1 MKHNIP
7 LIKPFITDEIKD
19 KVIEVLESGYLT
31 EGPVTR
37 KFEAGIRDYL
47 GVKQALAVTS
57 ATTGLEMAL
66 RALGIG
72 PGDEVIVPDYTY
84 PATASVVP
92 LVGGKAV
99 IVDVSRDTMLI
110 DYDSLEAAITPK
122 TKAIIPVSLFGYPLD
137 YNRLNQ
143 IKDKHNLVIVEDAAC
158 SIGAEFDGVKVG
170 NQADITVFSLH
181 PRKFITTGEG
191 GIVTTNDDK
200 LGEWMNSYKHF
211 GMNMSNTAR
220 EGVQFDIIGTNYK
233 LTNIQAA
240 IGLGQLEHIDAL
252 LAKRIELAKTYAEL
266 LKDVDGVTV
275 NPLLST
281 GKCYNGCT
289 CETPSCVHS
298 YQTFAVF
305 VENRDHIMREMR
317 ARGIEV
323 QIGTYS
329 LHMHKAFQNGEG
341 IRLEGDMSNSRWCY
355 EHALALPLYNDL
367 NTAHQGI
374 VISTLIELLG

>member
-1 MKHNIP
+1 MHNIP
-7 LIKPFITDEIKD
+7 LIKPFITDQIKS

-37 KFEAGIRDYL
+37 EFESKLKDYIL
-47 GVKQALAVTS
+47 CKHLFAVTS

-66 RALGIG
+66 RALNIG

-99 IVDVSRDTMLI
+99 IVDVSKDTMLI
-110 DYDSLEAAITPK
+110 DYDALEAAITPK

-137 YNRLNQ
+137 YKRLNE
-143 IKDKHNLVIVEDAAC
+143 IKEKHSLFIIEDAAC

-191 GIVTTNDDK
+191 GVVTTNNDQ

-211 GMNMSNTAR
+211 GMNMGNTAR

-240 IGLGQLEHIDAL
+240 IGLGQLEYINEL
-252 LAKRIELAKTYAEL
+252 LSKRIELANSYADL
-266 LKDVDGVTV
+266 LSNVDGVTM
-275 NPLLST
+275 NPLLTS
-281 GKCYNGCT
+281 GKCYVGCT
-289 CETPSCVHS
+289 CHKPSCVHS

-305 VENRDHIMREMR
+305 VENRDYIMSEMR

-329 LHMHKAFQNGEG
+329 LHMHKAFQNSDM
-341 IRLEGDMSNSRWCY
+341 IRLEGDMSNSKWCY

-367 NTAHQGI
+367 TAELQKII
-374 VISTLIELLG
+374 VSELKSLL

>member
-1 MKHNIP
+1 MHNIP
-7 LIKPFITDEIKD
+7 LIRPFITDQIKS
-19 KVIEVLESGYLT
+19 KVIEVLDSGYLT
-31 EGPVTR
+31 EGSVTR
-37 KFEAGIRDYL
+37 EFESKLKDYIGCKHL
-47 GVKQALAVTS
+47 MAVTS

-66 RALGIG
+66 RALNIG
-72 PGDEVIVPDYTY
+72 AGDEVIVPDYTY

-92 LVGGKAV
+92 LVGAKAV

-110 DYDSLEAAITPK
+110 DYDALEAAITPK

-137 YNRLNQ
+137 YNRLNE
-143 IKDKHNLVIVEDAAC
+143 IKEKHGLSIIEDAAC
-158 SIGAEFDGVKVG
+158 SIGAEFNGVKVG

-191 GIVTTNDDK
+191 GIVTTNNDE

-240 IGLGQLEHIDAL
+240 IGLGQLEHINEL
-252 LAKRIELAKTYAEL
+252 LSKRIALANSYAEL
-266 LKDVDGVTV
+266 LKDVEGVTI
-275 NPLLST
+275 NPLLTS
-281 GKCYNGCT
+281 GKCYAGCT
-289 CETPSCVHS
+289 CHEPACVHS

-305 VENRDHIMREMR
+305 VENRDHIMSEMR
-317 ARGIEV
+317 SRGIEV

-329 LHMHKAFQNGEG
+329 LHMHKAFQNGDA
-341 IRLEGDMSNSRWCY
+341 IRLEGEMSNSKWCY
-355 EHALALPLYNDL
+355 KHALALPLYNDL
-367 NTAHQGI
+367 TPELQKII
-374 VISTLIELLG
+374 VNELKTLL